1 MKLPYKI
8 ASIVIGVVLLASF
21 LFTLTSELTLLA
33 FICYYGLIGCGA
45 GILAFLAS
53 LIISLA
59 DKTKRSYVQ
68 GFVLSGGILLLTGI
82 FALVYTFSQ
91 IEFSR

>member
-8 ASIVIGVVLLASF
+8 AITVIGAVVLVSFILMLA
-21 LFTLTSELTLLA
+21 SELTIVS
-33 FICYYGLIGCGA
+33 FIAYYAMIGCGV
-45 GILAFLAS
+45 GLLSFLTA

-59 DKTKRSYVQ
+59 DKTKTAYSQ

-82 FALVYTFSQ
+82 FALIYIFTHIQ
-91 IEFSR
+91 FSR